1 MMNLEPHD
9 VAMGPSHHFFL
20 RSAVEVGQ
28 ATMLPFMAT
37 VSTVSLWPA
46 KILEFLRRV
55 IFGERVLLPTN

>member
-37 VSTVSLWPA
+37 VSTVSP
-46 KILEFLRRV
+46 
-55 IFGERVLLPTN
+55 